1 MNMKSV
7 KKMQFRLIGKIGL
20 LLVVIGFFMPIACD
34 MNGFEIADSP
44 MNRDNTFPGIAM
56 YLLFASAAAGVC
68 IGIMLLLTN
77 KKLNPTN
84 DWIVTLVCIAS
95 GLFVFFSISEN
106 RRPDLDTG
114 AYFIIAGWIVA
125 VVGQLLA
132 KVNREA

>member
-1 MNMKSV
+1 
-7 KKMQFRLIGKIGL
+7 
-20 LLVVIGFFMPIACD
+20 
-34 MNGFEIADSP
+34 
-44 MNRDNTFPGIAM
+44 DNTFPGIAM